1 MERRGLGKE
10 KNIQDV
16 QNVKDA
22 AGCNQGVP
30 R

>member
-1 MERRGLGKE
+1 MERRGLVKE
-10 KNIQDV
+10 KNIQGV

-22 AGCNQGVP
+22 AGCNRGEP